1 MITSFFF
8 FISIAQCFPPECENF
23 CPYGRARDSNGCQ
36 TCKCKP
42 PSKSMVLFLYTS
54 ILKDSFKTFTILF
67 LWKSMITT
75 WRFSCLVK
83 LFISMRH
90 FVLHAYMY
98 TWALEPP
105 GGMLFFAWFFFWR
118 VVQFFQFASNAT
130 VYDLLN
136 DHVLWKK
143 NQTNDPQI
151 PNLNTTGSFV
161 NKFSK
166 KIIMLLF
173 CFFWYKIVPWMISL
187 CRTPWNI
194 SAD

>member
-1 MITSFFF
+1 MF

-23 CPYGRARDSNGCQ
+23 CPYGRVRDSNGCQ

-83 LFISMRH
+83 WFISMRH
-90 FVLHAYMY
+90 F
-98 TWALEPP
+98 
-105 GGMLFFAWFFFWR
+105 

-143 NQTNDPQI
+143 NQTNDLQI

-166 KIIMLLF
+166 KIIILLF

>member
-1 MITSFFF
+1 
-8 FISIAQCFPPECENF
+8 
-23 CPYGRARDSNGCQ
+23 
-36 TCKCKP
+36 
-42 PSKSMVLFLYTS
+42 MVLFLYTS

-67 LWKSMITT
+67 LWKTMIIT

-98 TWALEPP
+98 TWALEPR
-105 GGMLFFAWFFFWR
+105 GDAFLCLSFFWR

-143 NQTNDPQI
+143 NQTTDPQI

-173 CFFWYKIVPWMISL
+173 CFFFYIKLFHEW
-187 CRTPWNI
+187 
-194 SAD
+194 

>member
-1 MITSFFF
+1 MKDHDHNMKIFMSCEIIYIDETLCLTCIHVYMGVGTAGGCFF
-8 FISIAQCFPPECENF
+8 
-23 CPYGRARDSNGCQ
+23 
-36 TCKCKP
+36 
-42 PSKSMVLFLYTS
+42 L
-54 ILKDSFKTFTILF
+54 
-67 LWKSMITT
+67 
-75 WRFSCLVK
+75 
-83 LFISMRH
+83 
-90 FVLHAYMY
+90 
-98 TWALEPP
+98 LE
-105 GGMLFFAWFFFWR
+105 FFFFWR

-173 CFFWYKIVPWMISL
+173 WVFFGYKIVPWMISL

>member
-1 MITSFFF
+1 MLY
-8 FISIAQCFPPECENF
+8 CFYDSPWSQHEDFHVLWNYLYWWDTLSYMHTCIH
-23 CPYGRARDSNGCQ
+23 GRWNRGGGGGC
-36 TCKCKP
+36 
-42 PSKSMVLFLYTS
+42 LFL
-54 ILKDSFKTFTILF
+54 LD
-67 LWKSMITT
+67 
-75 WRFSCLVK
+75 
-83 LFISMRH
+83 
-90 FVLHAYMY
+90 
-98 TWALEPP
+98 
-105 GGMLFFAWFFFWR
+105 FFFWW

-143 NQTNDPQI
+143 NQTTDPQI

-166 KIIMLLF
+166 KKMLLF
-173 CFFWYKIVPWMISL
+173 CVFDFYKIVPWMISL

>member
-1 MITSFFF
+1 M
-8 FISIAQCFPPECENF
+8 
-23 CPYGRARDSNGCQ
+23 
-36 TCKCKP
+36 
-42 PSKSMVLFLYTS
+42 LFLYTS
-54 ILKDSFKTFTILF
+54 ILKDSFKIVTILF

-98 TWALEPP
+98 TWALEPR
-105 GGMLFFAWFFFWR
+105 GGDAFFCLSFFFWR

-143 NQTNDPQI
+143 NQTNDPHI

>member
-1 MITSFFF
+1 M
-8 FISIAQCFPPECENF
+8 
-23 CPYGRARDSNGCQ
+23 
-36 TCKCKP
+36 
-42 PSKSMVLFLYTS
+42 LFLYTS
-54 ILKDSFKTFTILF
+54 ILKDSFIQPLLYCIYDSPWSQHEDFHV
-67 LWKSMITT
+67 LWNYFNIDETL
-75 WRFSCLVK
+75 CLTCIHV
-83 LFISMRH
+83 
-90 FVLHAYMY
+90 YMGVG
-98 TWALEPP
+98 TA
-105 GGMLFFAWFFFWR
+105 GGGAFFCLIFFFWW

-143 NQTNDPQI
+143 NQTTDPQI

-166 KIIMLLF
+166 KKMLLF
-173 CFFWYKIVPWMISL
+173 CAFDFYKIVPWMISL

>member
-1 MITSFFF
+1 M
-8 FISIAQCFPPECENF
+8 
-23 CPYGRARDSNGCQ
+23 
-36 TCKCKP
+36 
-42 PSKSMVLFLYTS
+42 LFLYTS
-54 ILKDSFKTFTILF
+54 ILKDSFIQPLLYCIYDSPWSQHEDFHV
-67 LWKSMITT
+67 LWNYLYRWDTLS
-75 WRFSCLVK
+75 
-83 LFISMRH
+83 
-90 FVLHAYMY
+90 YMH
-98 TWALEPP
+98 TCIHGRWNRG

>member
-1 MITSFFF
+1 MIVHDHNMKIFMS
-8 FISIAQCFPPECENF
+8 CEI
-23 CPYGRARDSNGCQ
+23 
-36 TCKCKP
+36 
-42 PSKSMVLFLYTS
+42 
-54 ILKDSFKTFTILF
+54 IL
-67 LWKSMITT
+67 
-75 WRFSCLVK
+75 
-83 LFISMRH
+83 ISMRH

-98 TWALEPP
+98 TWALEPRWGVP
-105 GGMLFFAWFFFWR
+105 FFCLIFFFWW

-143 NQTNDPQI
+143 NQTTDPQI

-166 KIIMLLF
+166 KKNNAIVL
-173 CFFWYKIVPWMISL
+173 CFWYKIVPWMISL